1 MLLPAPAEKVD
12 FPALL
17 QRLETL
23 SRAHLLFYRLEV
35 GRLILEEIFDG
46 QPEAYLSRDNRK
58 ATRFSQ
64 FLAEQGEALRELG
77 LGEQVLRQCVTTRI
91 AAASLPPSLL
101 ERLLFS
107 HLVELSRMPDHEKRR
122 FLATLTI
129 EQGWTSRQLRDAVQA
144 TAAGLPLDAAPELPG
159 IQPPAP
165 AEEGSPRPLPAGRVI
180 TRFEKAADDFED
192 LGTHWEQLDPSRLTS
207 GQRNRIAGSL
217 GRLRAR
223 LEALEKRLL

>member
-1 MLLPAPAEKVD
+1 MLLPAPTEKID

-46 QPEAYLSRDNRK
+46 EPEAYLSRDNRK
-58 ATRFSQ
+58 ATRFTQ

-91 AAASLPPSLL
+91 AAASLPPALL

-107 HLVELSRMPDHEKRR
+107 HLVELSRMADHEKRR

-129 EQGWTSRQLRDAVQA
+129 EQGWTSRQLRGAVQA
-144 TAAGLPLDAAPELPG
+144 TAAGLPLDIIPEQPG
-159 IQPPAP
+159 IQPPQP
-165 AEEGSPRPLPAGRVI
+165 EPEQRRPLPAGRVI

-192 LGTHWEQLDPSRLTS
+192 LGTHWEHLDPASLSS
-207 GQRNRIAGSL
+207 GQRNRIAGSVQ
-217 GRLRAR
+217 RLRAR
-223 LEALEKRLL
+223 LDALEKRLL